1 MELWYSLVIGS
12 VAFGYMQLY
21 VRNAKRY
28 FDSEKTLGIDT
39 IFDMV

>member
-28 FDSEKTLGIDT
+28 FENNSLGIDT
-39 IFDMV
+39 VFDIV

>member
-12 VAFGYMQLY
+12 VAFGYIQLY
-21 VRNAKRY
+21 NRNAKRY
-28 FDSEKTLGIDT
+28 FEKDLGIDS

>member
-12 VAFGYMQLY
+12 VAFGYIQLY

-28 FDSEKTLGIDT
+28 FEKNVGINTL
-39 IFDMV
+39 FDMV